1 MGDGDIISNFY
12 WIYRLFRMCAYN
24 NFHMPKNR
32 NVSIRLNSFDIAVN
46 VLSVFVIALLTV
58 YNSNV
63 NVSDGFSKSFVVN
76 LGYRATMVATAT
88 EICCLMF
95 IDILNRKKIW
105 FILTGCYDFDQQV
118 FRLLFNRY

>member
-1 MGDGDIISNFY
+1 MGDSDIISNFY

-46 VLSVFVIALLTV
+46 VLSIFVIALLSF

-63 NVSDGFSKSFVVN
+63 NVSVGFSKSFIVN
-76 LGYRATMVATAT
+76 LGYNATMVVSTM
-88 EICCLMF
+88 EICCCMF
-95 IDILNRKKIW
+95 IDILNRRKIW
-105 FILTGCYDFDQQV
+105 SILTGCYDFDQQV
-118 FRLLFNRY
+118 FW